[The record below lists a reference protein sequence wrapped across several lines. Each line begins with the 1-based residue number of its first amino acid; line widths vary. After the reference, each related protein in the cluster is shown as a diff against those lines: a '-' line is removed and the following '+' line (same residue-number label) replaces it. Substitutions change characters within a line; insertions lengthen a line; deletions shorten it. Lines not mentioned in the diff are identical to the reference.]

1 MEANRD
7 GEYVDKFGSNCM
19 LSDAKDTIFNR
30 TLTQSDINEENTDE
44 KQTRWKLKL
53 PQLQAQ

>member
-1 MEANRD
+1 
-7 GEYVDKFGSNCM
+7 M